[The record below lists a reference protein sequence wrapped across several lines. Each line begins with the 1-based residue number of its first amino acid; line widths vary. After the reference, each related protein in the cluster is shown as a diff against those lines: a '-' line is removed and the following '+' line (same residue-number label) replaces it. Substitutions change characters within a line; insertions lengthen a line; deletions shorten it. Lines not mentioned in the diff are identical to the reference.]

1 VLHDATDSRD
11 EGDSELNVIEGADNS
26 SDEDGEEFATWAT
39 PHHGVAFGDGDN
51 DEYYGDAIDSSAG
64 YDGDMNVEEEEDGR

>member
-1 VLHDATDSRD
+1 
-11 EGDSELNVIEGADNS
+11 
-26 SDEDGEEFATWAT
+26 
-39 PHHGVAFGDGDN
+39 VAFGDGDN